1 MLMFNSNNHSMQM
14 VAQFNQLAI
23 PDKYLLCSRQ
33 KKYNMS
39 TYVNP
44 NRIRQITFYV
54 FLIFMFV
61 FLFMQMRTFLPA
73 FLGAITFYMLL
84 RKNMQILVFK
94 KKWKRSFA
102 AGLLL
107 LLSFLVVLL
116 PVYVMINILSSRIG
130 FAIRNSDV
138 LVAAVNKYIALIE
151 NKFHIQLMTGNAGS
165 IGNTVGSYLKTLLGA
180 TVTSLTSVILLYF
193 ILYFMLINTRII
205 EKWLYD
211 YIPLKHH
218 NLAEVGH
225 ELKQLVISNALGIPL
240 VAIVQGVVGL
250 GAYLFLGVNDVW
262 FWFIFTCIASMLP
275 FVGAA
280 LAYVPLS
287 IVLLA
292 GNQQWQ
298 GIFMLVYGFGVIGVV
313 DNVFRFMLQKKM
325 GDVHPLITVF
335 GVIIGINLFGFI
347 GLIFGP
353 ILISMFILL
362 IKIYLNEFSE
372 RRVAVQ
378 DELME

>member
-1 MLMFNSNNHSMQM
+1 MQM
-14 VAQFNQLAI
+14 FAQFNQLAI
-23 PDKYLLCSRQ
+23 PDKYLLCNRQ

-54 FLIFMFV
+54 FLIFMFI

-84 RKNMQILVFK
+84 RKNMQTLVFK
-94 KKWKRSFA
+94 KKWKRSLA

-138 LVAAVNKYIALIE
+138 LVAAVNKNITMIE

-165 IGNTVGSYLKTLLGA
+165 ISNTVGSYLKTVLGA
-180 TVTSLTSVILLYF
+180 TFNSLTSVVLLYF

-205 EKWLYD
+205 EKWLYH

-240 VAIVQGVVGL
+240 VAIVQGIVGL

-372 RRVAVQ
+372 RRVPTPNQ
-378 DELME
+378 PME